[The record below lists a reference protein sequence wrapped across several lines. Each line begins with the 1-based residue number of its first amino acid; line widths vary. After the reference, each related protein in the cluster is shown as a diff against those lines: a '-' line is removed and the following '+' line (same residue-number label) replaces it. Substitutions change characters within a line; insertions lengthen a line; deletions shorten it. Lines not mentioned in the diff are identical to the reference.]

1 MTGTIPVAKNLNT
14 MMAAIH
20 LTKLETL
27 HFLHSMLS
35 KWQPKRKSFDLFST
49 CPKLHHTRTAA
60 HNHAF
65 KAAAFRLA
73 ASLHKHLEAHCSL
86 SHDTSLSQTV
96 LAFEFVPSDSPLQL
110 YSSQAGN
117 SRLQTLQHYRWVLED
132 GNLILGQYRSRISYF
147 NKKIAI
153 RPVWCLPSDTHAEK
167 LVETYGKKLQA

>member
-1 MTGTIPVAKNLNT
+1 
-14 MMAAIH
+14 
-20 LTKLETL
+20 
-27 HFLHSMLS
+27 MLS

-86 SHDTSLSQTV
+86 SHDTSLSQTG

-132 GNLILGQYRSRISYF
+132 GNLILGQIGVEYPTSIRKLLSGQYDAYHLIHTLKNWSKPMVKSYRHKNLLEKHFKNI
-147 NKKIAI
+147 
-153 RPVWCLPSDTHAEK
+153 LPSDGPSMDH
-167 LVETYGKKLQA
+167 GR